1 MLTVLEE
8 SGILIE
14 LSQEIVSGEQTIQNV
29 LKKAKIIVDKQ
40 KTLW

>member
-1 MLTVLEE
+1 MEE
-8 SGILIE
+8 SGILTE
-14 LSQEIVSGEQTIQNV
+14 LSQEIVSSEWTIQNV

>member
-1 MLTVLEE
+1 MLTGLEE

-14 LSQEIVSGEQTIQNV
+14 LSQEIVSSEQIIQNV

-40 KTLW
+40 KTL

>member
-1 MLTVLEE
+1 MLTGLEE

-14 LSQEIVSGEQTIQNV
+14 LSQEIVSSEQTIQNV

-40 KTLW
+40 KTL